1 MKTLGVIIA
10 RGGSKRLPGKNVRL
24 LGGQPLIAWSVR
36 AALAARALGRCI
48 VSTDDAGIAEVAR
61 AAGADVPFLRPAELA
76 GDHVSPIAVMQHA
89 VSVMDEAGYASDAV
103 VLLQATSPFRSGKTI
118 DQAVTVFREREADT
132 LTAVSP
138 APAHPYWMW
147 REAAGGRLE
156 AFFSRDTMQIDRS
169 QLPDAFVETGTIFIV
184 KRSVL
189 DSGTLY
195 GDLIVPLRV
204 SAVEALDI
212 DTLDDFFYFF
222 FIVASGQVALP

>member
-24 LGGQPLIAWSVR
+24 LGGQPLIAWSVK
-36 AALAARALGRCI
+36 AALAARALDRCI

-89 VSVMDEAGYASDAV
+89 VSVMDEAGCVSDAV
-103 VLLQATSPFRSGKTI
+103 VLLQATSPFRNGKTI

-132 LTAVSP
+132 LTAVRP

-147 REAAGGRLE
+147 REAGGRLE
-156 AFFSRDTMQIDRS
+156 PFFSRDTMQTDRS
-169 QLPDAFVETGTIFIV
+169 QLPDAFVETGTIFVV

-189 DSGTLY
+189 DSGSLY

-212 DTLDDFFYFF
+212 DTLDDFSDAEA
-222 FIVASGQVALP
+222 IVASGQVALP